1 MKKCIKLLILVFAL
15 AMPISTWGQCAAIY
29 KKGETSMK
37 KGRYRE
43 AIKAFQA
50 AMKCD
55 SKLEQDCKS
64 KIKECEEKLKPAP
77 KSTPAPA
84 IEVTRLAITPDSV
97 RFGYET
103 TKAEYIKVDSAPEEW
118 TATSDSNWCKVIP
131 HGKNLSVSCEI
142 NQLTSERKATV
153 TISNGKME
161 ETVKVVQSGQKE
173 FINIALDKLEFG
185 SKGEIKELPI
195 KTNTEWE
202 VINIP
207 SWCEV
212 IAKDSDKL
220 ILKVGKTKKAKEGTL
235 ILKTKGGEISSA
247 ILSQKKG
254 GIF

>member
-43 AIKAFQA
+43 AIKSFKA

-77 KSTPAPA
+77 KSTPAPV

-118 TATSDSNWCKVIP
+118 PFHSMIPFDSV
-131 HGKNLSVSCEI
+131 
-142 NQLTSERKATV
+142 
-153 TISNGKME
+153 
-161 ETVKVVQSGQKE
+161 
-173 FINIALDKLEFG
+173 
-185 SKGEIKELPI
+185 
-195 KTNTEWE
+195 
-202 VINIP
+202 
-207 SWCEV
+207 
-212 IAKDSDKL
+212 
-220 ILKVGKTKKAKEGTL
+220 
-235 ILKTKGGEISSA
+235 
-247 ILSQKKG
+247 
-254 GIF
+254 

>member
-1 MKKCIKLLILVFAL
+1 
-15 AMPISTWGQCAAIY
+15 
-29 KKGETSMK
+29 MK

-43 AIKAFQA
+43 AIKSFKA

-202 VINIP
+202 VINIQ
-207 SWCEV
+207 V
-212 IAKDSDKL
+212 GAKS
-220 ILKVGKTKKAKEGTL
+220 
-235 ILKTKGGEISSA
+235 
-247 ILSQKKG
+247 
-254 GIF
+254 

>member
-1 MKKCIKLLILVFAL
+1 MGAVCRHLQKRGDKH
-15 AMPISTWGQCAAIY
+15 
-29 KKGETSMK
+29 E

-131 HGKNLSVSCEI
+131 HGKTYL
-142 NQLTSERKATV
+142 
-153 TISNGKME
+153 
-161 ETVKVVQSGQKE
+161 
-173 FINIALDKLEFG
+173 
-185 SKGEIKELPI
+185 
-195 KTNTEWE
+195 
-202 VINIP
+202 
-207 SWCEV
+207 
-212 IAKDSDKL
+212 
-220 ILKVGKTKKAKEGTL
+220 
-235 ILKTKGGEISSA
+235 
-247 ILSQKKG
+247 
-254 GIF
+254 